1 MSVLNTFQTDSLTVK
16 FLLSFPLFD
25 AQNPFKLLI
34 TKLRVYLSISI
45 RQEVLVHWYTRSRL

>member
-16 FLLSFPLFD
+16 FLLSYPLFD

-45 RQEVLVHWYTRSRL
+45 RQEVLVH